1 MILCYLMFL
10 NVLLFLRFYY
20 FLKIIL
26 LFYLYIF
33 ILNLFSLLLNSVIG
47 KVHGL
52 ENKFDILL
60 GINQKEMIGLIIL
73 ICFLLKFELLN
84 DFNIILI
91 RDLITEIL
99 SLRIH
104 NVVLSLLVL
113 ILRYFQFIFKNL

>member
-33 ILNLFSLLLNSVIG
+33 ILNLFSLLLNSGIG